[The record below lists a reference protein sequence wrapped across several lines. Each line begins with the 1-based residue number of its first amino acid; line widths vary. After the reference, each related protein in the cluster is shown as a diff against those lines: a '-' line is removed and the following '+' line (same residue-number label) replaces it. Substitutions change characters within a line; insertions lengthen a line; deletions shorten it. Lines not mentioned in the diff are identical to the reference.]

1 MADSQRTR
9 SATRRSML
17 KFAAVGAITLPAA
30 AACSSFGDT
39 PAEST
44 RAAGG
49 GTVEDRNKALITAM
63 FDQFY
68 GGGATGD
75 VDDFFAAGY
84 VEHDPAIASGRA
96 GMVAWVDAQRALE
109 PRPIATVKHVLAQG
123 SLVGVH
129 SHRSTQPSNEMTG
142 TAVIEVF
149 DVRQGKIVEH
159 WAFTQDVPPSSRSG
173 YSMFSDVYRY
183 GAAPPVVSAEQ
194 ADANKQMILKAWAG
208 VYGSRDF
215 SVLDRYWAPGDGYL
229 QHNPR
234 VPNGVGGLR
243 GFIGSLP
250 PSVSQNRFAIGEGD
264 LVLTVNQSVPT
275 SGDLNS
281 DTVGSAVAD
290 IYRIVDGRAVEHWDV
305 VGPVPTQSA
314 NGNSVFS
321 RLYREP

>member
-1 MADSQRTR
+1 MAHLPGTR
-9 SATRRSML
+9 PATRRSML
-17 KFAAVGAITLPAA
+17 KFAAVGAIALPAA
-30 AACSSFGDT
+30 VACSSSGVT

-44 RAAGG
+44 PAAGG
-49 GTVEDRNKALITAM
+49 GTEEDRNKALVTGM
-63 FDQFY
+63 FDEFY
-68 GGGATGD
+68 GEGATD
-75 VDDFFAAGY
+75 KADDFFAAGY
-84 VEHDPAIASGRA
+84 VEHDPAIASGLD
-96 GMVAWVDAQRALE
+96 GMVAWVDAQHARD
-109 PRPIATVKHVLAQG
+109 PRPITTVKHVLAQG

-129 SHRSTQPSNEMTG
+129 SHRSTEPSDEMTG

-149 DVRQGKIVEH
+149 DVRQGRIVEH
-159 WAFTQDVPPSSRSG
+159 WTFTQDVPASSRSG

-183 GAAPPVVSAEQ
+183 GAVAPSVSAEQ

-208 VYGSRDF
+208 VHGSRDF
-215 SVLDRYWAPGDGYL
+215 SVLDRYWAPDDDYL

-250 PSVSQNRFAIGEGD
+250 PSVSQNRFAIGSDD
-264 LVLTVNQSVPT
+264 LVLTVNQGVPT

-305 VGPVPTQSA
+305 VAPVPTQSA